1 MSASASFGSSPELPP
16 RTIAATGIA
25 LPLSGAEISPVGRR
39 EAASIVS
46 VSKSDDIAPMVNPA
60 AESFPEPVEAL
71 TTPLIEL
78 RAIDASPAL
87 ALAISGIDVATRH
100 PATAEWQPPASR
112 GHLEFGLV
120 AQTDFNALRMPEDRL
135 YSGGR

>member
-1 MSASASFGSSPELPP
+1 PDAPADHSAALLPDAPAPIATSTSSPQSTEAPKSLSDSPAKPMSASASFGSSPELPP

-60 AESFPEPVEAL
+60 AESFPEPV
-71 TTPLIEL
+71 
-78 RAIDASPAL
+78 
-87 ALAISGIDVATRH
+87 
-100 PATAEWQPPASR
+100 
-112 GHLEFGLV
+112 
-120 AQTDFNALRMPEDRL
+120 
-135 YSGGR
+135 